1 MPLSMQTY
9 LNPRTPCI
17 CIPRLPKETTK
28 EDIADVFRRL
38 DWGNVQNI
46 IIVTNQ
52 KKQQE
57 RDFVCVFVHLVWKKN
72 ATYEI
77 RQKLLNKE
85 SIKVVCGE
93 YEFWKLYAK
102 KNN

>member
-1 MPLSMQTY
+1 MQMY

-17 CIPRLPKETTK
+17 CIPRLPKEITK
-28 EDIADVFRRL
+28 EEIGDVFRRL
-38 DWGNVQNI
+38 DWGHVQNI
-46 IIVTNQ
+46 IIISNQ

-57 RDFVCVFVHLVWKKN
+57 RDFVCVFVNLIWKKN
-72 ATYEI
+72 STYEI
-77 RQKLLNKE
+77 RQKLINKE

>member
-1 MPLSMQTY
+1 MKQMY

-17 CIPRLPKETTK
+17 CIPRLPKNTTK
-28 EDIADVFRRL
+28 QDIIDVFTKL

-46 IIVTNQ
+46 IIISNE

-57 RDFVCVFVHLVWKKN
+57 RDFICVFVSLLWNKET
-72 ATYEI
+72 TYEI
-77 RQKLLNKE
+77 RQKLINKE

-102 KNN
+102 KNV

>member
-1 MPLSMQTY
+1 MQAY
-9 LNPRTPCI
+9 LNPRTPSI
-17 CIPRLPKETTK
+17 CIPRLPNNTTK
-28 EDIADVFRRL
+28 EDISDVFRRL
-38 DWGNVQNI
+38 EWGNVQNI

-57 RDFVCVFVHLVWKKN
+57 RDFVCVFVNLIWKKDS
-72 ATYEI
+72 TYVI

-102 KNN
+102 KYN